1 MSEYIN
7 DTGLP
12 SVSDVIGCWV
22 DKRWYTEES
31 CIRGNQAHDMI
42 SSHLKFEFM
51 MDFDEQYEVY
61 FKSFQ
66 KFEPRI
72 KEVLLVEERLA
83 DYDLGYCGQPDLAFV
98 DADDMMA
105 LADWKTGKAISKTW
119 AVQLGGY
126 SMLLKSQKNIIVKKN
141 MIVRLRD
148 EEDKK
153 PLINVYDVAESERL
167 FMNQLELFKL
177 LGGNSWKK

>member
-1 MSEYIN
+1 M
-7 DTGLP
+7 
-12 SVSDVIGCWV
+12 V
-22 DKRWYTEES
+22 
-31 CIRGNQAHDMI
+31 
-42 SSHLKFEFM
+42 
-51 MDFDEQYEVY
+51 DFDEKYEVY

-72 KEVLLVEERLA
+72 KEVVLVEERLA
-83 DYDLGYCGQPDLAFV
+83 DYDNGYCGQPDLVFL
-98 DADDMMA
+98 DIDDMLA
-105 LADWKTGKAISKTW
+105 LVDWKTGKAISKTW
-119 AVQLGGY
+119 ALQTGGY
-126 SMLLKSQKNIIVKKN
+126 SLLLKSQKDIIVKKN

-148 EEDKK
+148 DETKN